1 MKIVV
6 AGTGYVGLVT
16 GACLA
21 HLGHSVTCVD
31 TNKEKIELM
40 KQGISPIYEPGLD
53 EILKK
58 NYEESRLDFT
68 TDYKSVYKDADVIF
82 IGVGTPERED
92 GSANLDYVYKASE
105 QIAENVEKDCL
116 VVVKSTVPIGT
127 NDKVEEF
134 LKEHLKNDVQIEVA
148 SNPEFLSQG
157 TAVKDTLYSSR
168 IVIGVKSDRAR
179 DTLREV
185 YERFNQPIVVTNRRS
200 AEMIKYASNDFLAL
214 KISFI
219 NEIANFCEI
228 VGADVED
235 VANGM
240 SYDPRI
246 GDKFLKAGI
255 GYGGSCFPKDTKAL
269 HWLAND
275 NGYELKT
282 IKATIE
288 VNENQKYKLFRKAKQ
303 RFRSLKGM
311 KVAILGLTFKPGTDD
326 LRDAPSIPNVRRL
339 LDEGAEIVA
348 YDPVGEEN
356 FKKLFPTE
364 ITYVKTP
371 EETLKDADAAFI
383 FTEWNEIKSL
393 HLNIYKELMNTPI
406 IFDGR
411 NCYKI
416 NDVEEKAIE
425 YYSVGRKAILNLK
438 EDAKSEA
445 AMAIV

>member
-21 HLGHSVTCVD
+21 ENGHSVTCVD
-31 TNKEKIELM
+31 IDQNKVEMM
-40 KQGISPIYEPGLD
+40 KKGISPIYEPGLD
-53 EILKK
+53 ELLKK
-58 NYEESRLDFT
+58 NHNEGRLDFT
-68 TDYKSVYKDADVIF
+68 IDYKNAYKDADLVF

-92 GSANLDYVYKASE
+92 GSANLDYVFNVCK
-105 QIAENVEKDCL
+105 QIAENLENDCL

-127 NDKVEEF
+127 NDRVEEF
-134 LKEHLKNDVQIEVA
+134 LKENVRDGIHIEVA

-157 TAVKDTLYSSR
+157 TAVKDTLEARR
-168 IVIGVKSDRAR
+168 IVIGVESKYAENI
-179 DTLREV
+179 LREV
-185 YERFNQPIVVTNRRS
+185 YERYNQPIVVTNRRS

-235 VANGM
+235 VAKGM
-240 SYDPRI
+240 SFDPRI

-288 VNENQKYKLFRKAKQ
+288 VNQNQKYKLFRQAKK
-303 RFRSLKGM
+303 RFGSLKGL
-311 KVAILGLTFKPGTDD
+311 KVAVLGLTFKPGTDD
-326 LRDAPSIPNVRRL
+326 LREAPSIPNVRRL

-356 FKKLFPTE
+356 FKKKFSTE
-364 ITYVKTP
+364 IQYVNTA
-371 EETLKDADAAFI
+371 EDALKDADVAFI
-383 FTEWNEIKSL
+383 FTEWKEIKDL
-393 HLNIYKELMNTPI
+393 GLNTFVDLMKSPI
-406 IFDGR
+406 IYDGR
-411 NCYKI
+411 NCF
-416 NDVEEKAIE
+416 DVSDAENAEVD
-425 YYSVGRKAILNLK
+425 YYSVGRKAVLNYEESVK
-438 EDAKSEA
+438 AQIA
-445 AMAIV
+445 ATIK